1 LKKVE
6 LQDAALAKNCLTTLC
21 KSFSIQIWPKNESYS
36 ADANAQ
42 LSFPANP
49 KPTQM
54 TTKKY
59 SPNKKCSIVFSS

>member
-6 LQDAALAKNCLTTLC
+6 LQDAALAKKL
-21 KSFSIQIWPKNESYS
+21 SFSIQIWPKNESYS